1 MDKLLYYLSL
11 TATRSTEDENP
22 CSASSDFPAIFVAS
36 IPCANASSHGAVPFG
51 TVAVGAVNKKK
62 NNNYCN
68 EYVSIRWI
76 LDLPTHPS
84 LNLTFSPR

>member
-1 MDKLLYYLSL
+1 MIFQTKLHSIEVKSPYFQLFPLYIDKQYYLSL

-51 TVAVGAVNKKK
+51 TVAVGAVNGKKQ
-62 NNNYCN
+62 
-68 EYVSIRWI
+68 
-76 LDLPTHPS
+76 LL
-84 LNLTFSPR
+84 L